1 MLQINSGKLYTRG
14 VGRTNQLR
22 GVLYSNLELCYGKDV
37 PTVAGTLRETDG
49 IRGNRAIVY
58 EIEERIEAAE
68 AGPGILISHTIAPFL
83 TDFSALASF
92 GLRAIVSPDAAV
104 VERLTSKGP
113 GFASYDPPSKFALRY
128 FDERLPLSDDEIALF
143 SAFVD
148 QLIALDRKS
157 FLAAMRAI
165 RTFVTGLHRMRDD
178 LALAYTLFV
187 SAVESLAQEFDGYST
202 HWHDVDERKRGPV
215 DKALAKASARTR
227 DGVREA
233 IRSTEHASLA
243 RRYRA
248 FVLNHVGG
256 DYFRASGLVPGA
268 AIARHELEEALR
280 QAYALRSRYV
290 HNLRELPDALT
301 LAQGHREVAEVD
313 RRPVLSF
320 EGLIRLTH
328 HVISAFVA
336 TGNTVEHEPYDY
348 MMEQSGVVMAPLA
361 PELWVGRPLRKAK
374 DARQRLE
381 GHLSQIVPLL
391 AGKQEATIT
400 DLRPIYPDIERLAK
414 SSGAANRT
422 TLLTLYTLFA
432 ALMSKDDRSERL
444 DALLQQH
451 SAKIGEP
458 SSEALVMGTLFGSLD
473 AWPLETHKETL
484 ERYFEQ
490 RSKPGGLHAPK
501 LLDAAMC
508 FALAERCRKERD
520 FDAALDWIGRAVET
534 HPGLPAVVALESD
547 FSQRRK
553 IDWQSVLLPKLTKP
567 KRRRRTKQNKP
578 SGGSKKGAPAPDC
591 KAGNS

>member
-22 GVLYSNLELCYGKDV
+22 GVLYSNLELCYGKDA
-37 PTVAGTLRETDG
+37 PTAAGTLRETDG
-49 IRGNRAIVY
+49 VRGNRAIVY

-68 AGPGILISHTIAPFL
+68 VGPGVLISHTIAPFL

-92 GLRAIVSPDAAV
+92 GLRAIVSPDSAV

-113 GFASYDPPSKFALRY
+113 GLASYDPPSKFAQRY
-128 FDERLPLSDDEIALF
+128 FDERLPLRDDEIAPF

-148 QLIALDRKS
+148 QLIALDRKT

-202 HWHDVDERKRGPV
+202 QWHDVDERKRGPV
-215 DKALAKASARTR
+215 DKALARASARTR

-248 FVLNHVGG
+248 FVLKHIGG
-256 DYFRASGLVPGA
+256 DYFRASGLEPGG
-268 AIARHELEEALR
+268 AIAKHELEEALK

-290 HNLRELPDALT
+290 HNVRELPDALT
-301 LAQGHREVAEVD
+301 LAHGHREVVEVD

-328 HVISAFVA
+328 YVISAFVEA
-336 TGNTVEHEPYDY
+336 GSKVEHEPYDY
-348 MMEQSGVVMAPLA
+348 TLEQSGVVTVPLA
-361 PELWVGRPLRKAK
+361 PELWVGKPLRRAK

-381 GHLSQIVPLL
+381 GHLSQVVSLL
-391 AGKQEATIT
+391 AGQEKVTIT
-400 DLRPIYPDIERLAK
+400 DLRPIFPDIERLAK

-432 ALMSKDDRSERL
+432 ALLSKDDRSEGL

-451 SAKIGEP
+451 SAKMGEP
-458 SSEALVMGTLFGSLD
+458 SSETLVIGTLFGSLD

-484 ERYFEQ
+484 ECYFEQ
-490 RSKPGGLHAPK
+490 RSKPSGLHVPK

-508 FALAERCRKERD
+508 LALAERYRKERN
-520 FDAALDWIGRAVET
+520 FDAALDWIGCAIET
-534 HPGLPAVVALESD
+534 HPGHPAICAFETD
-547 FSQRRK
+547 FSRRK
-553 IDWQSVLLPKLTKP
+553 RIDWQSALLPKLTKP
-567 KRRRRTKQNKP
+567 KRPRRTEQGKP
-578 SGGSKKGAPAPDC
+578 SGRLEKGEPAPDRDD
-591 KAGNS
+591 GNS